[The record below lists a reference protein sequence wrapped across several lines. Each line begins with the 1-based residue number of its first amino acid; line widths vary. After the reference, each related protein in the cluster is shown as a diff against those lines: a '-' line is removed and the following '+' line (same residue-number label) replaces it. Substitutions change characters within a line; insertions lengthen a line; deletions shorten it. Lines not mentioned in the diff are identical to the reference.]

1 MHMPKWVQELSAK
14 NCDMARAL
22 SCRPWLGQAKW
33 CSGRRKP
40 NWHVV
45 SLPPWVGGPVTR
57 QLQLTEQTTR
67 SRAVTTDG
75 PKAT

>member
-1 MHMPKWVQELSAK
+1 MTMPNRKTPRAQSQLGGYIPKWVQELSAK
-14 NCDMARAL
+14 IRDMARAL

-45 SLPPWVGGPVTR
+45 SLPPWVGGPS
-57 QLQLTEQTTR
+57 LG
-67 SRAVTTDG
+67 SCS
-75 PKAT
+75 